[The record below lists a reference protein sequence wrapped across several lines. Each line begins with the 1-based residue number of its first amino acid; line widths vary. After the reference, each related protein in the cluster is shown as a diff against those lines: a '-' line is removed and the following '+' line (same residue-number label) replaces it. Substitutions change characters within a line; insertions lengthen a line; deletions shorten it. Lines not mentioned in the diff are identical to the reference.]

1 MGYAPPGVMP
11 TAGTSNWATAS
22 LICSLLGLCIGFS
35 AILGVIFGHMAL
47 SEINKSNNMLQGRGM
62 AIAGLIIGYA
72 EIGLGILVTILVLVV
87 ANSAGTH

>member
-1 MGYAPPGVMP
+1 MP

-72 EIGLGILVTILVLVV
+72 EIALGVIFAIFLVWAV
-87 ANSAGTH
+87 NSAGTL